1 MNHDWQTNMPLMSR
15 TAIAFLPPAT
25 IEATAW
31 DILLALHWDQHCKLS
46 LEKLACL
53 VSVPQS
59 ALNEWLGILEERELI
74 TGAKYGSDR
83 ELRAVLTPAGRHL
96 LDQYLSATACLQIS
110 AHH

>member
-1 MNHDWQTNMPLMSR
+1 MPLMSR
-15 TAIAFLPPAT
+15 TAIAVLPPGT
-25 IEATAW
+25 IESTAW
-31 DILLALHWDQHCKLS
+31 DILLALHSDEHCKLS
-46 LEKLACL
+46 LQKLACL

-74 TGAKYGSDR
+74 TGAKRGSDQ